1 MTGSAAPWY
10 YPFFDLLP
18 QGARDYLDQGGWW
31 LVLVVAATLVLIV
44 LLILRSAARQLFG
57 QRPARDMEASL
68 EEDLAEYPPAPG
80 APLRRRLVVEG
91 YPARL
96 RLVVLAPVGKATQ
109 IDAANAEPLLEHVL
123 RGLGS
128 VARQD
133 RPRVRVWPSQ
143 LSHPGFAVTF
153 HRLTHKPEP
162 EGSPSHW
169 TLLAGRARVGPH
181 YLLLGLALWTEEPT
195 TLGRRTFEPDQW
207 AAVLHTQELEG

>member
-1 MTGSAAPWY
+1 MFGSAVPWY
-10 YPFFDLLP
+10 RPYLELLP
-18 QGARDYLDQGGWW
+18 QPAQDFLDQGGWW
-31 LVLVVAATLVLIV
+31 LVLVVAAGLLLALLVIV
-44 LLILRSAARQLFG
+44 RGAARKLFG
-57 QRPARDMEASL
+57 QRPPPDTEAGL
-68 EEDLAEYPPAPG
+68 REDLAGYPPAPA
-80 APLRRRLVVEG
+80 APVRRRLVVEG

-96 RLVVLAPVGKATQ
+96 RLVVLAPVGKAAQ
-109 IDAANAEPLLEHVL
+109 IDAADAEPLLEHVL

-143 LSHPGFAVTF
+143 LSHQGFAVMF

-207 AAVLHTQELEG
+207 AAVLHTQDIEG